1 LSQKKKKKTLLLS
14 KTLGKIRTPWKSQSG
29 RPEVQ
34 AKLGFTKPEVEG
46 RKPEP
51 KVEAKVEAEVG
62 S

>member
-1 LSQKKKKKTLLLS
+1 LSQKKKTFSFPKRWE
-14 KTLGKIRTPWKSQSG
+14 KIRTPCKSQSG
-29 RPEVQ
+29 KPEVQ